1 MPIIGHGDIA
11 SVLSD
16 REDRIYFASG
26 VSNSQETRGSEYTRE
41 IELLADQDTSMHLVY
56 FSSLCIFYSD
66 TRYSQHKRMMEGIVK
81 NNFKHHTIVRMG
93 NITWGKNPHT
103 LINFI
108 KNKIKNREPFEVLDV
123 YRYVVDK
130 EEFLHWI
137 DMIPECSCEINI
149 VGRRMMVKDI
159 VKEYCWPWTAS
170 DWRDYGESFGNHTFT
185 QLPVYVED
193 CG

>member
-1 MPIIGHGDIA
+1 MPIVGRGDIA

-66 TRYSQHKRMMEGIVK
+66 SRYAQHKKMMEDIIK
-81 NNFKHHTIVRMG
+81 SNFKHYTILRMG

-108 KNKIKNREPFEVLDV
+108 KNKIKNREPFEVQDI

-130 EEFLHWI
+130 DEFLYWI
-137 DMIPECSCEINI
+137 DMIPEWSCEMNV
-149 VGRRMMVKDI
+149 VGRRMLVKDI
-159 VKEYCWPWTAS
+159 VKEYCWPWTVS

-185 QLPVYVED
+185 
-193 CG
+193 